1 MFDMIMLSVL
11 AVSDL
16 TDIQEQKKK
25 NPVWNLNIQIFIA
38 RCKYNPREAGPD
50 CKFVSAVVILY

>member
-25 NPVWNLNIQIFIA
+25 PQSETWTYKYLLPDANITHVRWDQT
-38 RCKYNPREAGPD
+38 
-50 CKFVSAVVILY
+50 VSL

>member
-25 NPVWNLNIQIFIA
+25 PSLKPEHTNIYCQMQI
-38 RCKYNPREAGPD
+38 
-50 CKFVSAVVILY
+50 